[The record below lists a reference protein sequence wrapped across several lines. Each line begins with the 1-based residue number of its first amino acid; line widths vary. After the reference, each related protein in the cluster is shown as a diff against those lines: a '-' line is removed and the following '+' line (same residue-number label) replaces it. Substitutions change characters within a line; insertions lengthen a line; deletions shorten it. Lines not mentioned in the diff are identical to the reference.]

1 MRPAPRLSWSRD
13 RGEHPASA
21 FSWQTLRRGLA
32 LAALVP
38 LSACISFGAKPP
50 PSLLTLTAASAVPV
64 GETQSSASSP
74 TITVMV
80 PAVGGALATQ
90 RVPVA
95 QGETA
100 IAYVKGA
107 LWVEPPARLF
117 ARLLADTVT
126 AKTGRVVLSSA
137 QSFADPG
144 ARLSGELRQFGV
156 DAGANQAVVVY
167 DASLM
172 RERGHA
178 VEKRR
183 FMATAPLASIDAASV
198 GVGLNQA
205 ANQVASDVAGWVGK

>member
-1 MRPAPRLSWSRD
+1 MSTSMRPAPLKI
-13 RGEHPASA
+13 
-21 FSWQTLRRGLA
+21 LLA
-32 LAALVP
+32 LATLAP

-50 PSLLTLTAASAVPV
+50 ASLLTLTSASTVAV
-64 GETQSSASSP
+64 GQTQSSATSP

-100 IAYVKGA
+100 IAYVKDA

-117 ARLLADTVT
+117 ARLMADTV

-137 QSFADPG
+137 QSFSDPG
-144 ARLSGELRQFGV
+144 GRLSGELRQFGV
-156 DAGANQAVVVY
+156 DAGSRQAVVVY

-172 RERGHA
+172 RSPGHGI
-178 VEKRR
+178 EKRR
-183 FMATAPLASIDAASV
+183 FMATAPLPRVDAANV
-198 GVGLNQA
+198 GIGLNQA
-205 ANQVASDVAGWVGK
+205 ANQVASDVADWVGK